1 MAYISDAVQS
11 GKISGDGKYTKLC
24 QQFFEQNLGFGKT
37 LLTTSCTD
45 ALEMCALLLNIQ
57 PGDRVIMPSFNFVSA
72 ANAFA
77 LRGAI
82 IDFADIDPENLNID
96 PKEIERLVT
105 PATRALVVVHYGGM
119 ACEME
124 QIIHLCKKHQLA
136 LVEDAALAFD
146 SYYINS
152 NGDKQRLGTLG
163 DFATFSFHE
172 TKNIICG
179 EGGALVINNPAYIE
193 KAEIIREKGTDRSK
207 LFRGEID
214 KYTWQALGSSFLPSD
229 INAAY
234 LYAQLENYKVIINR
248 RTEIWNL
255 YNQALLPLQ
264 NAGKVKLPN
273 IPDYATINGQ
283 MYWLLCNDE
292 QQRDSLLKF
301 LKDKQIRAVFHYLP
315 LHTSPWFINNYPLTN
330 LGFTESICSRIVR
343 LPLYYELENEQVLYI
358 TDSINEF
365 FK

>member
-1 MAYISDAVQS
+1 VHS

-24 QQFFEQNLGFGKT
+24 QQFFEQNLSFNKT

-45 ALEMCALLLNIQ
+45 ALEMCALLLNIK

-82 IDFADIDPENLNID
+82 IDFADIDPETLNIASS
-96 PKEIERLVT
+96 EIERLVT
-105 PATRALVVVHYGGM
+105 PQTRAVVIVHYGGV
-119 ACEME
+119 ACDMDR
-124 QIIHLCKKHQLA
+124 ITSLCRKHQLF
-136 LVEDAALAFD
+136 LIEDAALAFD
-146 SYYINS
+146 SYYINT
-152 NGDKQRLGTLG
+152 NGDQQRLGSFG
-163 DFATFSFHE
+163 DLATFSFHE

-179 EGGALVINNPAYIE
+179 EGGALVVNNPTLVE
-193 KAEIIREKGTDRSK
+193 RAEIIREKGTDRTK

-214 KYTWQALGSSFLPSD
+214 KYTWQELGSSFLPSD

-248 RTEIWNL
+248 RIAIWNL
-255 YNQALLPLQ
+255 YNQTLLPLQ
-264 NAGKVKLPN
+264 NAGKVKLPY
-273 IPDYATINGQ
+273 IPDYASVNGQ
-283 MYWLLCNDE
+283 MYWLLCSDE

-301 LKDKQIRAVFHYLP
+301 LNDKQIKAVFHYLP
-315 LHTSPWFINNYPLTN
+315 LHTSPWFINNYPLIS
-330 LGFTESICSRIVR
+330 LGFTESICNRIVR
-343 LPLYYELENEQVLYI
+343 LPLFYELENEQVLYI
-358 TDSINEF
+358 ADAIKQF